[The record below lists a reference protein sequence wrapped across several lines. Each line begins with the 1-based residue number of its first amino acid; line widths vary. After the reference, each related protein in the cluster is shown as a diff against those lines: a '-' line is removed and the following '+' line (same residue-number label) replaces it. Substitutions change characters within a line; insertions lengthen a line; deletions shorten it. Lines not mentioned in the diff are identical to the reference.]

1 MPVEEINRATLRTL
15 DYARTISPNVTALHI
30 TDDIETG
37 HELRREWESRVL
49 DVPLVIIDSPYR
61 SFVAPVL
68 SYVDALDQVDP
79 GQYITVVLP
88 EFVTAWPWQRWLHN
102 QSARRLKKALTER
115 PGTVI
120 IEVPYHLALIEPIE
134 ADVEA

>member
-1 MPVEEINRATLRTL
+1 M
-15 DYARTISPNVTALHI
+15 
-30 TDDIETG
+30 
-37 HELRREWESRVL
+37 
-49 DVPLVIIDSPYR
+49 
-61 SFVAPVL
+61 L
-68 SYVDALDQVDP
+68 SYVDALDQADP

-134 ADVEA
+134 ADVEG